1 MKTYRIGILGCRS
14 RGTAAA
20 KAYHAHP
27 RTEIVALCDLLP
39 ERMEQLGKI
48 VNVSTHFTDIDEM
61 IQETQPDIVA
71 IPTATDLHYPLCMQV
86 LEHGVNI
93 EVEKPICTDL
103 VQADAVL
110 AKAKE
115 KNARVVVHHQRR
127 VSPTMQSVAKELDEG
142 KIGDLRYIYA
152 CGKGYYAGY
161 GLMNIGTHVVNNMIR
176 FGGHCRS
183 LVTQATAG
191 GRNLTPEDVLP
202 SPAGMGTVTGE
213 YVTASLQFDNNVTG
227 TLIQQRFPR
236 VESDAYVLELYGS
249 EGRLFWSELK
259 GAWLLSTPHYIPDG
273 THDKWEKLTPIYP
286 EHYDNT
292 SGVDADDY
300 CMVDEYVDALD
311 EDREHE
317 CNGEEGRHVLEIL
330 MGIFESAI
338 YGKRVE
344 LPQTNREHPLIQWRN
359 DNNLGS
365 PEEMPRDYGTWLT
378 VETERLYGQNKG

>member
-1 MKTYRIGILGCRS
+1 MKTYRVGILGCRS

-27 RTEIVALCDLLP
+27 RTEIVALCDLIS
-39 ERMEQLGKI
+39 ERMEQLGNI

-61 IQETQPDIVA
+61 IQKTQPDIVA
-71 IPTATDLHYPLCMQV
+71 IPTATDAHYPLCMQV

-127 VSPTMQSVAKELDEG
+127 VSPTMQSVAKELQKG

-191 GRNLTPEDVLP
+191 GRDLTPEDVLP

-213 YVTASLQFDNNVTG
+213 YVTASLQFDDNVTG
-227 TLIQQRFPR
+227 TLIQQRFPN
-236 VESDAYVLELYGS
+236 VDSDAYVLELYGTN
-249 EGRLFWSELK
+249 GRLFWSELK

-273 THDKWEKLTPIYP
+273 THDQWEKLTPIYP
-286 EHYDNT
+286 EHYDNS
-292 SGVDADDY
+292 SGADADDY
-300 CMVDEYVDALD
+300 CMVDEYVNALD

-338 YGKRVE
+338 YDTRVE
-344 LPQTNREHPLIQWRN
+344 LPQENREHPLIQWRHEN
-359 DNNLGS
+359 GLPA

-378 VETERLYGQNKG
+378 VETERLYGSNKE